1 MRLSFPLLL
10 TLAGCASQPAEN
22 VAEPANQAAA
32 LPDEATPNP
41 SSPPEATPS
50 PAPAEDH
57 RSTARYRCMDG
68 SRLVARFDPDNDRV
82 TVSRGGKTLATLRGQ
97 RVASGISYTAK
108 GYELRGKGND
118 MTFTAPGQPPIA
130 CTAIR

>member
-1 MRLSFPLLL
+1 MRLSLPLLL
-10 TLAGCASQPAEN
+10 TLAACASQPAEN
-22 VAEPANQAAA
+22 VAEPANQVAA
-32 LPDEATPNP
+32 LPDEAKPNP

-50 PAPAEDH
+50 PTPTEDN

-82 TVSRGGKTLATLRGQ
+82 TVSRGGKALATLRGQ

-118 MTFTAPGQPPIA
+118 LTFTAPDQPPIA
-130 CTAIR
+130 CAAIR

>member
-1 MRLSFPLLL
+1 MRLSLPLLL
-10 TLAGCASQPAEN
+10 TLAACASQPAEN

-32 LPDEATPNP
+32 LPDEAKPNP

-50 PAPAEDH
+50 PTLTEDN

-82 TVSRGGKTLATLRGQ
+82 TVSRGGKALATLRGQ

-118 MTFTAPGQPPIA
+118 LTFTAPDQPPIA
-130 CTAIR
+130 CMAIR

>member
-10 TLAGCASQPAEN
+10 TLTACASQPAEN

-32 LPDEATPNP
+32 LPDEAKPNP

-50 PAPAEDH
+50 PTPIEDN

-68 SRLVARFDPDNDRV
+68 SRLLARFDPDYDRV
-82 TVSRGGKTLATLRGQ
+82 TVSRGGKALATLQGQ
-97 RVASGISYTAK
+97 RVASGIRYAAK
-108 GYELRGKGND
+108 GYELRAKGND

>member
-1 MRLSFPLLL
+1 MRLSLPLLL
-10 TLAGCASQPAEN
+10 TLAACASQPAEN
-22 VAEPANQAAA
+22 VAEPANQVAA

-41 SSPPEATPS
+41 SSPPEAA
-50 PAPAEDH
+50 PAPAPPEDH
-57 RSTARYRCMDG
+57 RSTARYRCTDG
-68 SRLVARFDPDNDRV
+68 SRLIARFDPDNDRV

-130 CTAIR
+130 CTPIR

>member
-1 MRLSFPLLL
+1 MRLSLPLLL
-10 TLAGCASQPAEN
+10 TLAACASQPAEN
-22 VAEPANQAAA
+22 VAEPANQVAA
-32 LPDEATPNP
+32 LPNEATPNP
-41 SSPPEATPS
+41 SSPPEAA
-50 PAPAEDH
+50 PAPAPPEDH

-68 SRLVARFDPDNDRV
+68 SRLIARFDPDNDRV

-130 CTAIR
+130 CTPIR